1 MSDACPKKQ
10 GGLQSNQVG
19 ACFICGDPRHYANAC
34 PNRQIKQYNQMVNHP
49 PPVQKA
55 KGPPVKKQATPA
67 NVYALDVEPTKP
79 SRPAKGPITG

>member
-1 MSDACPKKQ
+1 M
-10 GGLQSNQVG
+10 L
-19 ACFICGDPRHYANAC
+19 
-34 PNRQIKQYNQMVNHP
+34 NHP